1 MSTYQYKG
9 FDGRGGACKGI
20 VEADS
25 VKNARAKLSAEG
37 ILAERLVLTGRST
50 KFPASLRA
58 VVYRELAALLDAGL
72 TLVRAMDLLIDAPEM
87 SDSRLLMAGAR
98 DRVKDGMSLADS
110 LRNASGSVSTFECA
124 ILETAEESA
133 TVAPMLGR
141 LADFL
146 EEQED
151 LRGRIQS
158 ALIYPSIVVGVGICV
173 AVVMLGL
180 LVPKTRDLLLRSNV
194 VLPGLTKFMMGLGQ
208 FLVSWGLLALLAAIA
223 GCAWAVFRFR
233 RDSSFRETMDRRSF
247 SLPLF
252 GRGYAMLASPRF
264 CRTLSVLL
272 KGGVALIDGLVLAGR
287 ATGSPWVARIAA
299 EEAETVRHGGR
310 LSDAVARIPPLAES
324 LPGWIR
330 IGEASGGLAKLLDS
344 AGQRYQVRWDRFI
357 TRCLSF
363 LEPILIIAIGGFVL
377 LVTLSVLLPVLQ
389 LSQAVGS

>member
-1 MSTYQYKG
+1 
-9 FDGRGGACKGI
+9 
-20 VEADS
+20 
-25 VKNARAKLSAEG
+25 
-37 ILAERLVLTGRST
+37 
-50 KFPASLRA
+50 
-58 VVYRELAALLDAGL
+58 
-72 TLVRAMDLLIDAPEM
+72 
-87 SDSRLLMAGAR
+87 
-98 DRVKDGMSLADS
+98 
-110 LRNASGSVSTFECA
+110 
-124 ILETAEESA
+124 
-133 TVAPMLGR
+133 
-141 LADFL
+141 
-146 EEQED
+146 
-151 LRGRIQS
+151 
-158 ALIYPSIVVGVGICV
+158 
-173 AVVMLGL
+173 
-180 LVPKTRDLLLRSNV
+180 
-194 VLPGLTKFMMGLGQ
+194 
-208 FLVSWGLLALLAAIA
+208 
-223 GCAWAVFRFR
+223 
-233 RDSSFRETMDRRSF
+233 
-247 SLPLF
+247 
-252 GRGYAMLASPRF
+252 MLASLRF

>member
-9 FDGRGGACKGI
+9 FDVRGGACKGI

-37 ILAERLVLTGRST
+37 ILAERVVLTGKST
-50 KFPASLRA
+50 RFPASLRA
-58 VVYRELAALLDAGL
+58 VVYRELAALLEAGL
-72 TLVRAMDLLIDAPEM
+72 TLVRALDLLIDAPEM

-98 DRVKDGMSLADS
+98 DRVKDGMSLAEA
-110 LRNASGSVSTFECA
+110 LRNASDSVSTFECA
-124 ILETAEESA
+124 ILETAEESG
-133 TVAPMLGR
+133 TVSPMLGR

-180 LVPKTRDLLLRSNV
+180 LVPKTRDLLVRSNV
-194 VLPGLTKFMMGLGQ
+194 AMPGLTTFMMGLGQ
-208 FLVSWGLLALLAAIA
+208 FLASWGLLLLLAAVMV
-223 GCAWAVFRFR
+223 GAWCVLRYR
-233 RDSSFRETMDRRSF
+233 RDSGFRENLDRRAF

-252 GRGYAMLASPRF
+252 GSGYAMLTSLRF
-264 CRTLSVLL
+264 CKTLSVLL
-272 KGGVALIDGLVLAGR
+272 RGGVVLIDGLVLAGR
-287 ATGSPWVARIAA
+287 ATGSPWVARITA

-330 IGEASGGLAKLLDS
+330 IGEASGGLANLLDS
-344 AGQRYQVRWDRFI
+344 AAKRYEARWDRFI
-357 TRCLSF
+357 ARCLSF
-363 LEPILIIAIGGFVL
+363 LEPILIVVIGGFVL

-389 LSQAVGS
+389 LSQSVGS